1 MAAPNKQPAGSR
13 PGPKAPHEHAA
24 FKAGKSDGGKSKPNK
39 GVVGETGAVA
49 GHGTPKPVGANKKN
63 PLH

>member
-13 PGPKAPHEHAA
+13 PGPKAPNVHAPN
-24 FKAGKSDGGKSKPNK
+24 KGGKPDGGKAKS
-39 GVVGETGAVA
+39 GTQGVA
-49 GHGTPKPVGANKKN
+49 GHGTPKPVGGGKGN

>member
-13 PGPKAPHEHAA
+13 PGPKAPNEHAPFA
-24 FKAGKSDGGKSKPNK
+24 GGKPS
-39 GVVGETGAVA
+39 A
-49 GHGTPKPVGANKKN
+49 GGKAPSSNSGLGPKGTPKPVGNGKKN

>member
-13 PGPKAPHEHAA
+13 PGPKAPFEHAPQ
-24 FKAGKSDGGKSKPNK
+24 KGGGNTSGHSNPPSKGDGIAP
-39 GVVGETGAVA
+39 
-49 GHGTPKPVGANKKN
+49 HGTPKPVGNGKSN

>member
-13 PGPKAPHEHAA
+13 PGPKAPNTHAPVE
-24 FKAGKSDGGKSKPNK
+24 GGYPK
-39 GVVGETGAVA
+39 GGASNPPTVGNPGVA
-49 GHGTPKPVGANKKN
+49 PHGTPKPVGNGKSN